1 MERDIF
7 IAMTGFLFGVLSV
20 FFGPFDFLPV
30 LPLFSAPMTPHSYLD
45 NLLYQLEDVRKLLI
59 QVEENSPEWTKFDRL
74 EDKLLAELANHSL
87 ED

>member
-1 MERDIF
+1 MESDIL

-20 FFGPFDFLPV
+20 FMGRSIAELYS
-30 LPLFSAPMTPHSYLD
+30 LFSEPMTPHSYIN

-74 EDKLLAELANHSL
+74 EDKLLAELANQSL
-87 ED
+87 EN